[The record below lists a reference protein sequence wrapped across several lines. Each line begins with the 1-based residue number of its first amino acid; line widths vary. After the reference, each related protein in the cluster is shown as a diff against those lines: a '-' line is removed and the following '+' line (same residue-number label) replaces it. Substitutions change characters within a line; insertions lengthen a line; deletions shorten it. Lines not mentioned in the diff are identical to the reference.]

1 MSTYAFALNSSLMTQ
16 DDRISQVIFDYAARI
31 GGAQDPEALL
41 HLNAGMARDLTGADR
56 CSLWLIDAKSGE
68 LWTKV
73 AHGVPELRIPSGAG
87 LVGACI
93 SSGETILVNDTSQ
106 DLRFLKNVD
115 SKSGYQTLSVLVLP
129 MRNAHG
135 VTIGALQALNKP
147 GGFTDDDI
155 NLLNLAVSYSASAI
169 ETRQLRQ
176 EAEETKLLHKELAIA
191 RQVQNQL
198 FPQNPPVFQGLD
210 YAAFCRP
217 ARFVGGD
224 YYDFTALPGGAL
236 FFTIGDVSGKGVAA
250 AVLMA
255 SIQAS
260 LRTQVVDRPASLAA
274 LVTHFNKA
282 VYSFAGGVK
291 YSTLFVGMLEVEAR
305 RLTYV
310 NAGQEPP
317 TLVRAATGSVER
329 LTEGGMPV
337 GLMPMGRY
345 AQAVVQL
352 EPGDLVFCCSD
363 GISEATNSRLEI
375 WEESAIQAML
385 TACANGSAQSA
396 IDTIVKGADD
406 FTGDA
411 DQSDD
416 MTIVALKAV

>member
-1 MSTYAFALNSSLMTQ
+1 MTQ
-16 DDRISQVIFDYAARI
+16 DDRISTVIFDYAARI
-31 GGAQDPEALL
+31 GSAQEPEALL

-73 AHGVPELRIPSGAG
+73 AHGVPELRIPPGTG

-93 SSGETILVNDTSQ
+93 ATGETILVNDASH
-106 DLRFLKNVD
+106 DPRFLQGVD
-115 SKSGYQTLSVLVLP
+115 KKSGYETHSVLVLP
-129 MRNAHG
+129 MRSASG
-135 VTIGALQALNKP
+135 AIIGALQALNKP

-155 NLLNLAVSYSASAI
+155 KLLNLAVSYSASAI
-169 ETRQLRQ
+169 ETQQLRQ

-191 RQVQNQL
+191 RDVQNQL
-198 FPQNPPVFQGLD
+198 FPQNPPVLPGLD

-224 YYDFTALPGGAL
+224 YYDFTALPDGAL
-236 FFTIGDVSGKGVAA
+236 FFSIGDVSGKGVAA

-260 LRTQVVDRPASLAA
+260 LRTQVVTRPASLAD
-274 LVTHFNKA
+274 LITFFNKA

-291 YSTLFVGMLEVEAR
+291 YSTLFVGIVDVAER

-310 NAGQEPP
+310 NAGQSPP
-317 TLVRAATGSVER
+317 LIVRAASGAIEQ

-337 GLMPMGRY
+337 GLMPVGRY
-345 AQAVVQL
+345 AQGVVQL

-363 GISEATNSRLEI
+363 GISEVTNIREEI
-375 WEESAIQAML
+375 WEDADLESAVA
-385 TACANGSAQSA
+385 ACAAGSAQQA
-396 IDTIVKGADD
+396 IESVVKGADA
-406 FTGDA
+406 FTGEA

-416 MTIVALKAV
+416 MTIVALKLV

>member
-1 MSTYAFALNSSLMTQ
+1 MTQ
-16 DDRISQVIFDYAARI
+16 DDRISHVIFDYAARI
-31 GGAQDPEALL
+31 GDAQDPEALL

-56 CSLWLIDAKSGE
+56 CSLWLIDARSGE
-68 LWTKV
+68 LWTKI
-73 AHGVPELRIPSGAG
+73 AHGVPELRIPPGTG

-93 SSGETILVNDTSQ
+93 NKGETILVNDASK
-106 DLRFLKNVD
+106 DKRFLKGVD
-115 SKSGYQTLSVLVLP
+115 SKSGYQTHSVLVLP
-129 MRNAHG
+129 MRNAQG
-135 VTIGALQALNKP
+135 DTIGALQALNKP
-147 GGFTDDDI
+147 GGFTDNDI
-155 NLLNLAVSYSASAI
+155 KLLNLAVSYSASAI
-169 ETRQLRQ
+169 ETQQLRQ
-176 EAEETKLLHKELAIA
+176 QAEESKLLQKELAIA

-198 FPQNPPVFQGLD
+198 FPQNPPVFEGLD

-217 ARFVGGD
+217 ARLVGGD

-274 LVTHFNKA
+274 LITHFNKA

-291 YSTLFVGMLEVEAR
+291 YSTLFVGILEVEAR

-317 TLVRAATGSVER
+317 ALVRAATGAIER

-337 GLMPMGRY
+337 GLLPLGRY
-345 AQAVVQL
+345 AQSVVQL
-352 EPGDLVFCCSD
+352 QPGDLVFCCSD
-363 GISEATNSRLEI
+363 GICEATNSRLEL
-375 WEESAIQAML
+375 WERADFEALL
-385 TACANGSAQSA
+385 TACAAGSAQSA
-396 IDTIVKGADD
+396 IDAIVKGADG
-406 FTGDA
+406 FTGEA
-411 DQSDD
+411 DQFDD
-416 MTIVALKAV
+416 MTIVALKLV